1 MDFFARQDRARH
13 TTTLLLIYFAGA
25 VLSILAALNLLAL
38 TLVSISSRN
47 AAVVATVRDVR
58 NPDMTQHPA
67 APDGFWQP
75 GIVILVTMVT
85 IFVIGMGSLYK
96 IIRLSG
102 GGKSVAELMRAIPIP
117 PSPGDPKQRVL
128 RNVVEE
134 MAIASGVAVPRI
146 YLLPKENHINAFA
159 AGFTP
164 KDAVICVTQ
173 GCIDRLTRE
182 ELQGVIA
189 HEFSHICNG
198 DMRLD
203 LRLVGILHG
212 ILLLGL
218 IGYGMLR
225 VGSSVR
231 SSNDKGAGILL
242 GMLAIGCVVAAI
254 GFIGLFFGRLIQ
266 AAVCRQREFLADA
279 AAVQF
284 TRNPGAM
291 SDALKKLGASGSGSR
306 IGDHTAE
313 QIAHMFFASSMG
325 IEWGMFATH
334 PPLAARIKA
343 IDPNWDGKYPAREG
357 PSTLERYGGGG
368 AFRPEP
374 GMPAMP
380 IPIAAAA
387 IVGTLGMPQLHHIA
401 WASDFLTSIPPVI
414 DQAAR
419 EPFSARAL
427 VFSLLLSDDP
437 AIREK
442 QQAAIRT
449 WANPITLEATV
460 KLAPAVA
467 ALGSRARRIL
477 LDLTLPALRLMSDPQ
492 ADQFRRVVKELV
504 DADKEISVFEFMLYK
519 ILARQLPPPGRNTSP
534 PPAAYFALKPLLPDL
549 QVVLSALAA
558 ADGKDSAAVEAA
570 FRAGITRLDD
580 PSSLTLQT
588 PVGLPALDAA
598 LDRLALAAPGVKRR
612 VVDACAYCVAADGIV
627 QTEEGEMLRA
637 VTSTLDCPLPPL
649 LAENVSVPQPA

>member
-25 VLSILAALNLLAL
+25 VLSILVALNLLAL
-38 TLVSISSRN
+38 TLVSFSSRN
-47 AAVVATVRDVR
+47 PAIVATVRDVQ

-67 APDGFWQP
+67 PPDGFWQP
-75 GIVILVTMVT
+75 GIVILVTMAT
-85 IFVIGMGSLYK
+85 LFVIGMGSLYK

-146 YLLPKENHINAFA
+146 YLLPTENHINAFA

-284 TRNPGAM
+284 TRNPRAM

-334 PPLAARIKA
+334 PPLTARIKA
-343 IDPNWDGKYPAREG
+343 IDPNWDGKFPVREG
-357 PSTLERYGGGG
+357 PSTLERYGGGEGFSPQVGMG
-368 AFRPEP
+368 A
-374 GMPAMP
+374 

-387 IVGTLGMPQLHHIA
+387 IVGTLGTPQHRHIA
-401 WASDFLTSIPPVI
+401 WASDFLTSIPPAI

-427 VFSLLLSDDP
+427 VFALLLSDDP

-460 KLAPAVA
+460 KLMPAVA

-477 LDLTLPALRLMSDPQ
+477 LDLTLPALRMLSNPQ
-492 ADQFRRVVKELV
+492 ADQFRKVVKELV
-504 DADKEISVFEFMLYK
+504 DADKEISVFEFMMYK
-519 ILARQLPPPGRNTSP
+519 ILARQLPPPGQNTSP
-534 PPAAYFALKPLLPDL
+534 AAAAYFALKPLLPHL

-558 ADGKDSAAVEAA
+558 ADGKDSAAVESA
-570 FRAGITRLDD
+570 FRAGASRLDD
-580 PSSLTLQT
+580 ASSLTLQT

-598 LDRLALAAPGVKRR
+598 LDHLALAAPGVKRR

-649 LAENVSVPQPA
+649 LAEKSPVPQPA